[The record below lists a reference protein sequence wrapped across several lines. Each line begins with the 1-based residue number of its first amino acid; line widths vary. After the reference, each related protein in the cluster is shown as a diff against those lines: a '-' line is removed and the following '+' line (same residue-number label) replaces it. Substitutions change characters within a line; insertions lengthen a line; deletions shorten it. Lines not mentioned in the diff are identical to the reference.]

1 MVRLENVLKI
11 SLQDVLKMSW
21 RRLEDIWPRRIYW
34 SWLRGLQDVL
44 KTSSEEEDERRLHQD
59 EYLLRYSSFDNKRKQ
74 SHRDV
79 LQKRCSKKFRKIH
92 KKTPVPARQLYLKKG
107 SGTHRF
113 FSFWFCFFEFWKN
126 TFFIEYLWWLLLN
139 KDLLNY
145 RRPSPIVL
153 FYSNGAKTSALITI
167 ICKTLEIKK
176 YSSLLWIPFFRLEF
190 LTLNLSHKSKVSFI
204 SICFAKIKL
213 NVKD

>member
-44 KTSSEEEDERRLHQD
+44 KTSSEEVRLRRTYSSCSRRLEDVLKTSSEEEDERRLHQD
-59 EYLLRYSSFDNKRKQ
+59 EYLLRYSSFGNKRKQ

-92 KKTPVPARQLYLKKG
+92 KKTPVPARFGFVLFFWILKK
-107 SGTHRF
+107 HVFYRIPLVAAAEQRF
-113 FSFWFCFFEFWKN
+113 VKLPQTFS
-126 TFFIEYLWWLLLN
+126 
-139 KDLLNY
+139 Y
-145 RRPSPIVL
+145 RSFL
-153 FYSNGAKTSALITI
+153 FKWS
-167 ICKTLEIKK
+167 
-176 YSSLLWIPFFRLEF
+176 
-190 LTLNLSHKSKVSFI
+190 
-204 SICFAKIKL
+204 
-213 NVKD
+213 